1 MMEYALILAAMAVA
15 VYGAYKALGYN
26 IGTLASE
33 AELKFRK
40 RAVELQT
47 SEGNKVSIVL
57 ENWGSGLD
65 QILRRWTLQ
74 ESHWQCMDSREIAQE
89 SRQDGNRGRCKGH

>member
-1 MMEYALILAAMAVA
+1 MTEYTLILAAMTVA
-15 VYGAYKALGYN
+15 VYIAYKALGYS

-33 AELKFRK
+33 VELKFRK
-40 RAVELQT
+40 RTVELQT
-47 SEGNKVSIVL
+47 SDGNIVSIVL

-74 ESHWQCMDSREIAQE
+74 ERYWQCMDSREIAQE
-89 SRQDGNRGRCKGH
+89 SSQDETRGRW